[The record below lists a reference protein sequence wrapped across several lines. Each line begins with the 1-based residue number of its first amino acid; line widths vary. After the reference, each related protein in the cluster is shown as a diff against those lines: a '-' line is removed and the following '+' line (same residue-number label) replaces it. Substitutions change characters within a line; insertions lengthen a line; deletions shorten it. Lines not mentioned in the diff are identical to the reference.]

1 MKFLFKI
8 DDIEKL
14 FISLFTVCFIFLWDV
29 KYNFFNVRYLFL
41 ILVFPIVY
49 KIYLE
54 IRNREFKFIIHF
66 FYISFFLFFH
76 LFINLFLEDKSIKFY
91 SLGGSIFFLLIFVI
105 VHYFNEK
112 ILNNLDLII
121 LIFLLIFSSSLIY
134 SLFNFKE
141 DTPFFCGGIPM
152 INFFIEYFPQDQES
166 STNNW
171 HIVPGWPIS
180 DYRLSFKGLIF
191 KENSHLGMIAPSI
204 IIYLIYKLQN
214 KKLNIFYFCLFLLF
228 IITCFIK
235 SSTTFLVGTI
245 ASLFIISIFNFKKIP
260 IKTLISYI
268 LLLIISTTI
277 ILNSKEC
284 INRLVLNMDGIEHYN
299 LSSEYFTA
307 DPLGDAGKKKYPI
320 KVLSIEEGKK
330 EHIGSTS
337 SDVYFRSLM
346 VAKYSIFKKPL
357 GWGFNRY
364 NDAFDSYNKLNPP
377 KQGLLNS
384 LNHKDG
390 SNNFVKLIVEFGI
403 FSILLFIFIL
413 NYLVS
418 NNIKLE
424 EKLFLMP
431 IIITQMIRGAG
442 YFNGGFLLIVLLM
455 VYSYIRNRKKF

>member
-1 MKFLFKI
+1 MKTLFKI
-8 DDIEKL
+8 DYTEKL

-76 LFINLFLEDKSIKFY
+76 LFINLFLENKSINFY
-91 SLGGSIFFLLIFVI
+91 SLGGSIFFLLIFAI
-105 VHYFNEK
+105 VYYFNEK

-141 DTPFFCGGIPM
+141 DVPFFCGGIPM
-152 INFFIEYFPQDQES
+152 INFFIEYYPQES
-166 STNNW
+166 EPGTNSW
-171 HIVPGWPIS
+171 YIVPGWPIS
-180 DYRLSFKGLIF
+180 DYRLSFKELIF
-191 KENSHLGMIAPSI
+191 TENSHLGMIAPSI
-204 IIYLIYKLQN
+204 IMYLIYKLQN

-260 IKTLISYI
+260 IKTLITYI
-268 LLLIISTTI
+268 LLLIILTTI
-277 ILNSKEC
+277 ILSSKEC
-284 INRLVLNMDGIEHYN
+284 KSRMVLNMDRI
-299 LSSEYFTA
+299 SSEYVSA
-307 DPLGDAGKKKYPI
+307 DPI
-320 KVLSIEEGKK
+320 KDLSIEEGKK
-330 EHIGSTS
+330 KLIGSTS
-337 SDVYFRSLM
+337 ADVYFRSLL

-364 NDAFDSYNKLNPP
+364 KDAFDSYNKLNPP
-377 KQGLLNS
+377 KQTLLSEWNK
-384 LNHKDG
+384 KDG

-418 NNIKLE
+418 NNVKLE